1 MKLDECIKIG
11 KECGMTTLG
20 EAYDNISFHST
31 MLFKYEDIENE
42 LQELRNEIGK
52 KYNLK
57 IIDTNIDRI
66 KI

>member
-1 MKLDECIKIG
+1 MKLDECIRIG

-20 EAYDNISFHST
+20 EAYDNIDYHCP
-31 MLFKYEDIENE
+31 MLFEYNKIEDE

-57 IIDTNIDRI
+57 IIDTNIDGI